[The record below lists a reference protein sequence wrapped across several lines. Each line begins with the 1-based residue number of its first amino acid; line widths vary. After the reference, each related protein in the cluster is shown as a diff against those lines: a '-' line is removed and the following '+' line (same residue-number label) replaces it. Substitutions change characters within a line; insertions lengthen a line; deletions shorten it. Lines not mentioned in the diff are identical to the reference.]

1 MRLVEL
7 FPDAFYVTFLQKNW
21 GARNKSL
28 ACFDTISHLTQSLV
42 RFVTIYEDFAYLMR
56 IENKK
61 TVALKQLPKPL
72 KSKKLINKTKNKINK
87 QIDMQMP
94 FHTFYL
100 IKIL

>member
-42 RFVTIYEDFAYLMR
+42 RFVTIYEDFA
-56 IENKK
+56 
-61 TVALKQLPKPL
+61 
-72 KSKKLINKTKNKINK
+72 
-87 QIDMQMP
+87 
-94 FHTFYL
+94 
-100 IKIL
+100 